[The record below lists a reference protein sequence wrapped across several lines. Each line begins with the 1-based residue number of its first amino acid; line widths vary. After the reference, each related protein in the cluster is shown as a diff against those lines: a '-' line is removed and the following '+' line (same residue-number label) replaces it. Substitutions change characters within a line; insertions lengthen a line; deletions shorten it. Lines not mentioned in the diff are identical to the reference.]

1 MQVVNCILDFHDKV
15 LTALTLTVSLVLVM
29 CKKENVSSD
38 FNENE
43 QLN

>member
-15 LTALTLTVSLVLVM
+15 LTALTLTVSLVLI
-29 CKKENVSSD
+29 CKKENVSD
-38 FNENE
+38 LNENE